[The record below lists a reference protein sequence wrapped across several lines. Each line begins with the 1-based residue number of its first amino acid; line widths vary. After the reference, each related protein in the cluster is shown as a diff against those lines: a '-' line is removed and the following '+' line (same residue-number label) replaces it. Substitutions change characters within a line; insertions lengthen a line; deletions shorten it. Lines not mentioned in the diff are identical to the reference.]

1 MPVPSMDKVLPAS
14 ALSSLST
21 ASMGFA
27 NVKKLLPANSNPTG
41 FPESGPFRT
50 TIKEPESPGALNGP
64 GSIMIWPT
72 NRATPLP

>member
-1 MPVPSMDKVLPAS
+1 
-14 ALSSLST
+14 
-21 ASMGFA
+21 MGFA